1 MSLKDGDK
9 HWLYPIGFLQPG
21 IYTEVGFN

>member
-1 MSLKDGDK
+1 MSLTDGDK